1 MTGSDGPVIV
11 NNFFT
16 CRETPLRIT
25 TEDYNAIKSEG
36 TCATCK
42 VRFTSL
48 LPTLGTLTPSP
59 YGLTF
64 DIPQMT
70 LEVNGVRHS
79 GFGCVLDVSGSV
91 HALDISG
98 VISTVGSTNTAE
110 LHLTF
115 HGDGATTRN
124 SKYVLAI
131 PIRVVANANAN
142 KLVGANFFAAL
153 GILQRTRPTLGSV
166 ISEDT
171 PLLMYRG
178 VSLEGVCGSNSDAGE
193 KYTYLVAL
201 KSLTMD
207 QTDFNR
213 LKVLLGN
220 TYKGLRKSAINLA
233 SNRRPLVSYIPG
245 IKVTASP
252 LAPSVKKTIQNG
264 YVATE
269 QVKCRPLDSARD
281 ISGNLVY
288 VGGPGKYSTLKNEL
302 EMAADLRSEFE
313 EAEATADVSRIETIL
328 AIVVGV
334 LVGLFITSLIVYYV
348 FIKTESGYSKMSL
361 LYAVARLKDNKAV
374 ANAVDAAKGVATAA
388 TKGAAT
394 AVAATAA
401 AP

>member
-64 DIPQMT
+64 DIPHMT

-91 HALDISG
+91 HTLDISG

-110 LHLTF
+110 LLLTF

-171 PLLMYRG
+171 P
-178 VSLEGVCGSNSDAGE
+178 C
-193 KYTYLVAL
+193 
-201 KSLTMD
+201 
-207 QTDFNR
+207 
-213 LKVLLGN
+213 
-220 TYKGLRKSAINLA
+220 
-233 SNRRPLVSYIPG
+233 
-245 IKVTASP
+245 
-252 LAPSVKKTIQNG
+252 
-264 YVATE
+264 
-269 QVKCRPLDSARD
+269 
-281 ISGNLVY
+281 
-288 VGGPGKYSTLKNEL
+288 
-302 EMAADLRSEFE
+302 
-313 EAEATADVSRIETIL
+313 
-328 AIVVGV
+328 
-334 LVGLFITSLIVYYV
+334 
-348 FIKTESGYSKMSL
+348 
-361 LYAVARLKDNKAV
+361 
-374 ANAVDAAKGVATAA
+374 
-388 TKGAAT
+388 
-394 AVAATAA
+394 
-401 AP
+401 